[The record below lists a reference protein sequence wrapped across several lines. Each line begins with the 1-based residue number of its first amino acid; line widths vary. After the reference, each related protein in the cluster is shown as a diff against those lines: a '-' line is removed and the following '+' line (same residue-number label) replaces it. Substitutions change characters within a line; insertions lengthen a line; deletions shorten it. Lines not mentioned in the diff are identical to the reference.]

1 MKARIEVLI
10 NSEWYTLHADSS
22 KEFLAWIDIGIQMA
36 RLGAEGSRFDWE
48 LPDEVLQA

>member
-1 MKARIEVLI
+1 MKARIDVLI
-10 NSEWYTLHADSS
+10 NSEWYKLHADSS

-36 RLGAEGSRFDWE
+36 RLGAEGSPFDWE